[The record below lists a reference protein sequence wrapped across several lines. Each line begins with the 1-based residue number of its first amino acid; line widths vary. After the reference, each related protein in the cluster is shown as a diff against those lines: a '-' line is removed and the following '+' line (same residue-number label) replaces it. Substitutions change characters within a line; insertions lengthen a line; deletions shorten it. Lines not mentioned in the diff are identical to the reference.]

1 MTLFTPQPFRGS
13 PIVLLHYSTRWTGKF
28 CSTASQF
35 NHTANLTFH
44 SSFTSISF
52 NLLHMLLPV
61 DSLLSNCSSLG
72 HLFSQTVWP
81 SLPSPPVLTN
91 TWNLFSSFSSLWF
104 GHYGYFGF
112 PPYSALEGECWKH

>member
-13 PIVLLHYSTRWTGKF
+13 PIVLLHYSTCWTGKF

-52 NLLHMLLPV
+52 NLLHMLLSI

-81 SLPSPPVLTN
+81 SLPSPPVHLTLG
-91 TWNLFSSFSSLWF
+91 TCS
-104 GHYGYFGF
+104 HH
-112 PPYSALEGECWKH
+112 SALFGLDIMDILDSLLI